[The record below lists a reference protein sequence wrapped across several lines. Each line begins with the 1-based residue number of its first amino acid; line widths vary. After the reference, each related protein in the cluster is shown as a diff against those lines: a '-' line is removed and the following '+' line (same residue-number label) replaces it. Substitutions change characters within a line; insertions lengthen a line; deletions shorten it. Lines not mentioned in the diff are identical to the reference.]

1 MEADNH
7 DYKCQKCG
15 LQYLQPGSRRLHIQ
29 QVHPE
34 IATTCEVSTEFM
46 HYLFLHGIKSKCS
59 KNYLLNI
66 KI

>member
-1 MEADNH
+1 METDNH

-46 HYLFLHGIKSKCS
+46 HYF
-59 KNYLLNI
+59 YVA
-66 KI
+66 